1 MISALVDRDVVDIDT
16 RLAYQH
22 AIAAGTGM
30 ILTPNGIVLTNNHV
44 IDGATT
50 IGAVSVAN
58 GRSYP
63 ATVLGVDPTADVA
76 LIQLQGASNLPTVTI
91 SSQYPQPGDPV
102 VALGNAG
109 GSGGTPTVTSGTV
122 LALDQSIIAA
132 DPGQG
137 TSEQLNG
144 LIETSASL
152 QPGDSGGPLVGGT
165 GQIIGMDTAASQPNQ
180 SSGTVSFAIPIQ
192 EAMTIVQQIEAGQA
206 SDTVYLGLPAFLG
219 VSASTGTGPRGQVGA
234 LVSQIVSGGPAAKA
248 GIIPGDLIVAVG
260 GTSIDSS
267 EALSSALRQYR
278 PGEIVGVSWLDPLGA
293 GHHAVVTLAVGP
305 AD

>member
-1 MISALVDRDVVDIDT
+1 MDRDIVDIDT

-30 ILTPNGIVLTNNHV
+30 ILTSNGIVLTNNHV

-76 LIQLQGASNLPTVTI
+76 LIQLQCASNLPTVAI
-91 SSQYPQPGDPV
+91 SSQSPNPGDPV

-109 GSGGTPTVTSGTV
+109 GSGGTPSVTSGTV
-122 LALDQSIIAA
+122 VALDQSIIAA
-132 DPGQG
+132 DPGEG

-144 LIETSASL
+144 LIETTAGL

-180 SSGTVSFAIPIQ
+180 TSASVSFAIPIQ
-192 EAMTIVQQIEAGQA
+192 DAMAVVQQIEAGRA

-219 VSASTGTGPRGQVGA
+219 VSASTGTGPEGQVGA
-234 LVSQIVSGGPAAKA
+234 LVSQTVSSGPAALA
-248 GIIPGDLIVAVG
+248 GITAGDLIVAVG
-260 GTSIDSS
+260 GTSIDST
-267 EALSSALRQYR
+267 EALSMALRRYR
-278 PGEIVGVSWLDPLGA
+278 PGNTVVVSWIDRFGA
-293 GHHAVVTLAVGP
+293 SHHASVTLAVGP